1 MSEERMSSRD
11 SDAGSSD
18 RRRERRPV
26 SMRGYIIRR
35 GGATHVI
42 QIIDL
47 NYGGC
52 GIQTP
57 VELDPGEPIQL
68 SVHNR
73 GAIPAEVRWYD
84 RGKAGLDFEPAPPR
98 AQVERQA
105 PRIDVSAEVGLR
117 SIGRNSF
124 RVRVFD
130 LSSQGCKVELVERP
144 AVGDAMSVKFDG
156 LDVLESTVA
165 WIEGATA
172 GLTFRQAIHPAVLD
186 LLLQRIGAGN

>member
-186 LLLQRIGAGN
+186 LLLQRIGA